1 WRRNGHRPMRGFC
14 HVKYLEVSD
23 VKNLGQIGKLP
34 FGKLPRRNPNPYQP
48 SKECLV
54 GSDLVYGS

>member
-1 WRRNGHRPMRGFC
+1 MRGFC

-34 FGKLPRRNPNPYQP
+34 FSKLPRRNPTA
-48 SKECLV
+48 EE
-54 GSDLVYGS
+54 GSARVLLLKRGRIIH